1 MSNNGTDEA
10 ARQWLVKHWALVTR
24 VVVYIIAGTIAIV
37 TYAAAT
43 RSNTQR
49 ITAVEGVVET
59 ESTKQQ
65 AFNSE
70 CRERIAL
77 LDFKLDAIHES
88 QSEMKDAQEEMRKDI
103 KRLLSR
109 GTPPP

>member
-24 VVVYIIAGTIAIV
+24 VIVYIIAGTIAIV

-49 ITAVEGVVET
+49 ITVVEAVVET

-70 CRERIAL
+70 CRQRSAL
-77 LDFKLDAIHES
+77 LEVKLDTIQAN
-88 QSEMKDAQEEMRKDI
+88 QTDMKATQTEMSRDI

-109 GTPPP
+109 GTTPP